1 VLESVKPLV
10 VSAFTW
16 PAAGLFKIS
25 SRPPR
30 SATLL
35 SWFGPFDNTLS
46 ELPGGAVSKTLREI
60 KKRPTDLPELR
71 ERGTILIS
79 RHPAT
84 NLRTISTS
92 DELTRLDLF
101 SLSGEA
107 SKAFFAMT
115 EPGAVGLKD
124 LGSLEAVIR
133 LGDRLYGN
141 RAEWETVNL
150 QDVDFSKFSLLF
162 LFMRLNVFRNEPQ
175 DRTLEE
181 TRILQRRLGLGREE
195 EAGMQS
201 TI

>member
-1 VLESVKPLV
+1 
-10 VSAFTW
+10 
-16 PAAGLFKIS
+16 
-25 SRPPR
+25 
-30 SATLL
+30 
-35 SWFGPFDNTLS
+35 
-46 ELPGGAVSKTLREI
+46 
-60 KKRPTDLPELR
+60 
-71 ERGTILIS
+71 
-79 RHPAT
+79 
-84 NLRTISTS
+84 
-92 DELTRLDLF
+92 
-101 SLSGEA
+101 
-107 SKAFFAMT
+107 MT